1 MPTHTSRRSR
11 LRLRT
16 VRTDCTCGPLPHISA
31 EEMSVRATRRC
42 LLHAVGYCTYR
53 CRVLYVQ
60 GAVRTGG
67 VGQLAPRR
75 HAPHVYHAPY
85 TYQHVHLPRV
95 PRTVHLPVCTLTT
108 YTTHCTLTL
117 QRHALDTYQFVHL
130 PVCYAYQYVRTT
142 LITCTT
148 HCTLTSMYTVRRTRT
163 RLVACMRMY
172 RMYLG

>member
-1 MPTHTSRRSR
+1 VDSPLATPCRHIRPGASACASA
-11 LRLRT
+11 LYVRT
-16 VRTDCTCGPLPHISA
+16 VPTGHSPISP
-31 EEMSVRATRRC
+31 RRRC
-42 LLHAVGYCTYR
+42 PYGP
-53 CRVLYVQ
+53 RVDASCMLYV
-60 GAVRTGG
+60 GHVRTGG

-85 TYQHVHLPRV
+85 TYQHVDLPRV

-108 YTTHCTLTL
+108 YTAHCTLTL

>member
-1 MPTHTSRRSR
+1 MPTHTSRRFR

-16 VRTDCTCGPLPHISA
+16 VRTDCTYGPLPHISA

-42 LLHAVGYCTYR
+42 LLH
-53 CRVLYVQ
+53 
-60 GAVRTGG
+60 AVRTGG

-85 TYQHVHLPRV
+85 TYQHVDLPRV
-95 PRTVHLPVCTLTT
+95 PRTVHLPPVCTLTT